1 MHNKWYFSCFS
12 KTNEEYISLVP
23 VISMKTFLSRQK
35 KTPCT
40 GELLFLNWNQKTSF
54 FFHFTYM
61 PYVAV
66 LNCAFKSLQFLVD
79 LLNQDSTFRFFD
91 LGQYNRVSHKSNV
104 LFQSLDPSPNPFVV
118 VVHICQRSEG

>member
-23 VISMKTFLSRQK
+23 VISIKTFLSGQK
-35 KTPCT
+35 KNTLHWWVVIFKLKP
-40 GELLFLNWNQKTSF
+40 ENIF